1 MTDGFRNEKVT
12 YEIVD
17 HIGVAGKKE
26 INLVSWNDKPAKI
39 DIREW
44 AGGVPRKGITLTE
57 EEAQELYEVLKGRY
71 E

>member
-1 MTDGFRNEKVT
+1 MTEGFRNEKVT

-17 HIGVAGKKE
+17 HIGMAGKKE

-44 AGGVPRKGITLTE
+44 ANSIPRRGITLTE
-57 EEAQELYEVLKGRY
+57 EEASELYEVLKGRY